1 MKRTLVSAFT
11 APRLLA
17 LSLVLFSSVLL
28 TGCSGQTVT
37 AETQSTASA
46 SASTQAELPPV
57 YKCVIE
63 RIGDYESGDYHYVS
77 VKCKGADGISWY
89 YMNPMW
95 NLVKPGDVVVM
106 TPSRVGGRVVWS
118 FSVHFSEFPETAVT
132 AE

>member
-37 AETQSTASA
+37 AETPSTASA
-46 SASTQAELPPV
+46 SAPTQAELPPV

-77 VKCKGADGISWY
+77 VKCKGADVIRTYSMDGYWSV
-89 YMNPMW
+89 
-95 NLVKPGDVVVM
+95 VKPGDVVVM
-106 TPSRVGGRVVWS
+106 TPSHDGRRVVWNIT
-118 FSVHFSEFPETAVT
+118 VYFSEFPETAVT
-132 AE
+132 AN